1 MLPGSALGDWQREK
15 IVVRVLVAD
24 DNAVDRKILT
34 TIVRSA
40 GYEVTDAI
48 DGNDALN
55 KYYADK
61 PDLVLLDALMPG
73 KDGFA
78 VAEEIKADSGDGFV
92 PIIFLTS
99 LTEAKEL
106 ARCVEVGGDDFLSK
120 PYNRVI
126 LEAKLNAL
134 SRMRD
139 MHQTVQSQRDE
150 ISMHHMQLV
159 ADQEAAKAVFDNV
172 AHSRQ
177 LACSYIRHMLSPL
190 SVFNG
195 DVLLAAHTPSDDLFV
210 LLGDFTG
217 HGLAAAI
224 GAMPLADVFYG
235 MAAKGFSMREILRE
249 CNRKLG
255 SVLPSG
261 YFCCAVAL
269 DIDFRRGT
277 VEYWNGGVPTAY
289 LRRQSSSRLV
299 PLTSHNLPLG
309 ILPSERFTDETVVV
323 EAMPGDRLFL
333 ATDGVVEARNANGDY
348 FGVERLEEIV
358 EATPVDALFD
368 TVAAE
373 VHGFMG
379 EKDRDDDITMVE
391 VRLVELHEI
400 ETGRISADS
409 IDAAGPKDWKFSYE
423 LGPQS
428 LKEFNPLPLMQQ
440 VMMEAP
446 YLRLHSS
453 EIYTVLAELYSNGL
467 EHGVLGLKSELKQSA
482 EGFAQY
488 YAARALALENVKG
501 FVRFEVVG
509 SLEPDAIRLEISVTD
524 SGPGFDHAAY
534 IRRIQSEQ
542 ARTDRY
548 HGRGLRLLWDLC
560 RTVQFNDTGNSVT
573 VIMEWDSLL

>member
-1 MLPGSALGDWQREK
+1 M
-15 IVVRVLVAD
+15 RVLVAD

-34 TIVRSA
+34 TIVKGA
-40 GYEVTDAI
+40 GYDVTDAV
-48 DGNDALN
+48 DGIDALD
-55 KYYADK
+55 KFYSIK

-78 VAEEIKADSGDGFV
+78 VAREIKANSGDGFV
-92 PIIFLTS
+92 PVIFLTS

-120 PYNRVI
+120 PYNRII
-126 LEAKLNAL
+126 LEAKLNAF

-139 MHQTVQSQRDE
+139 MHMTVHTQRDE
-150 ISMHHMQLV
+150 IARHHMQLV
-159 ADQEAAKAVFDNV
+159 ADQQAAKAVFDNV

-177 LACSYIRHMLSPL
+177 LACDYIRHMLSPL

-195 DVLLAAHTPSDDLFV
+195 DVLLAAHTPSDNLYL

-235 MAAKGFSMREILRE
+235 MTGKGFALREVLSE

-289 LRRQSSSRLV
+289 LRHQSDHQLV
-299 PLTSHNLPLG
+299 PLMSQNLPLG
-309 ILPSERFTDETVVV
+309 ILSADSFKNDTVVV
-323 EAMPGDRLFL
+323 EAARGDRLFL
-333 ATDGVVEARNANGDY
+333 ATDGVIEARNAAGDL
-348 FGVERLEEIV
+348 FGTERLEQIV
-358 EATPVDALFD
+358 ATTAVDHIFHTVRREVLGFIGDEA
-368 TVAAE
+368 
-373 VHGFMG
+373 
-379 EKDRDDDITMVE
+379 RDDDVTMVE
-391 VRLVELHEI
+391 VRIAEFSELD
-400 ETGRISADS
+400 TGRSLAEL
-409 IDAAGPKDWKFSYE
+409 IDYPGPKDWKFSYE
-423 LGPQS
+423 LGPTS
-428 LKEFNPLPLMQQ
+428 LKEFNPLPLVQQ
-440 VMMEAP
+440 VLMEAP
-446 YLRLHSS
+446 YLRLRSS

-467 EHGVLGLKSELKQSA
+467 EHGVLGLNSSLKRSA

-488 YAARALALENVKG
+488 YAARASALENVSG
-501 FVRFEVVG
+501 FVRFDIEGTIEACSVA
-509 SLEPDAIRLEISVTD
+509 LAITVTD
-524 SGPGFDHAAY
+524 SGPGFDYTAY
-534 IRRIQSEQ
+534 QKRLGVDAPGSEQ
-542 ARTDRY
+542 Y

-560 RTVQFNDTGNSVT
+560 QEVSFNEAGNSVT
-573 VIMEWDSLL
+573 VTMRWDSEDVRSA